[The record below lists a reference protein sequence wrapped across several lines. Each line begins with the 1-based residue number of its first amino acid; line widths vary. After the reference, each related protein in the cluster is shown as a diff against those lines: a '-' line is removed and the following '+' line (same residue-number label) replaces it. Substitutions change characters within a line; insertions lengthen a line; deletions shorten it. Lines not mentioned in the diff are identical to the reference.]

1 MTVTKPQALIFDMDG
16 VLVDSEPLHKR
27 AKELAFEELGITLP
41 ESVYDSY
48 KGRPDRTM
56 MPEVLNTLGRAA
68 DAEQVMRRKKDFY
81 EQIEHE
87 LQPVTGA
94 ADFVRWAAPH
104 YRLALATSATPRNRA
119 AALKM
124 LGIEDCFQTIVDTE
138 CFQRAKPDPEIFQVA
153 MRDLGLEPRQC
164 WVIEDSIAGIRA
176 GKAAGSFTVGI
187 TTTFSRDALTVV
199 RADLV
204 VDSFAE
210 LRKAIEFVQSI
221 LASHGCGSAPRGL
234 GSDSLP

>member
-1 MTVTKPQALIFDMDG
+1 VNSRTFSPPAALIFDMDG
-16 VLVDSEPLHKR
+16 VLIDSEPLHKR

-41 ESVYDSY
+41 EAVYDSY

-56 MPEVLNTLGRAA
+56 MPEVLAARGRAA

-87 LQPVTGA
+87 VQPVPGA
-94 ADFVRWAAPH
+94 AEFVRWASGH

-124 LGIEDCFQTIVDTE
+124 LGIENCFESIVDTDR
-138 CFQRAKPDPEIFQVA
+138 FQRAKPDPEIFQVA

-164 WVIEDSIAGIRA
+164 WVVEDSIAGVGA

-187 TTTFSRDALTVV
+187 TTTFSREALTVAGANLIV
-199 RADLV
+199 E
-204 VDSFAE
+204 SFAE
-210 LRKAIEFVQSI
+210 LRTVVE
-221 LASHGCGSAPRGL
+221 SA
-234 GSDSLP
+234 